1 MKIGYKIAGL
11 AFATLTLTTMLTLG
25 STTSAFSAVELKLG
39 HFASDT
45 HPCGIAAVQ
54 FKTNVEKRTNGEVKI
69 AIFGNNAL
77 GNPPE
82 VLEQVIMGAVD
93 MSLSGQDQLAKH
105 LPFYDVISTPFA
117 FKDYATADKVIDG
130 EFKAWATPELLKK
143 NLVHLSDWEWGF
155 RQLTNSIK
163 PIIVPADLKGMKIR
177 TPPAFAYQAFVEAA
191 GGNAQTIA
199 FAELVMAMKQGVVDG
214 QENPIGTIYDL
225 KLYETQKYMS
235 ILNYTYSSNV
245 NVINKKS
252 WDKLTPEQQKIV
264 SEESNNAAKFARKL
278 LRDNE
283 AIQLKDLETNKGI
296 IVSRPDLGPWK
307 AAMGPA
313 WDKVKARVGADNF
326 KRFMEIAEK
335 ASI

>member
-1 MKIGYKIAGL
+1 MKKL
-11 AFATLTLTTMLTLG
+11 AFAMMIALG
-25 STTSAFSAVELKLG
+25 STSVLAAVELKLG

-54 FKTNVEKRTNGEVKI
+54 FKNNVEKRTNGEVKI
-69 AIFGNNAL
+69 ALFGNNVL
-77 GNPPE
+77 GSPPE
-82 VLEQVIMGAVD
+82 VLEQVMLGAVD

-117 FKDYATADKVIDG
+117 FKDYAMADRIIDG
-130 EFKAWATPELLKK
+130 DFKSWADPELAKK

-155 RQLTNSIK
+155 RQLTNSK
-163 PIIVPADLKGMKIR
+163 KAVETPAELKGMKIR

-191 GGNAQTIA
+191 GGNAVTIA
-199 FAELVMAMKQGVVDG
+199 FSELVMAMKQGVVDG
-214 QENPIGTIYDL
+214 QENPVGTIYDL

-235 ILNYTYSSNV
+235 ILNYTYSSMV
-245 NVINKKS
+245 HVVNKKS

-264 SEESNNAAKFARKL
+264 TEESSSAAKLARKT

-283 AIQLKDLETNKGI
+283 SVQLKDLESSKGI
-296 IVSRPDLGPWK
+296 VVSRPDLGPWK

-313 WDKVKARVGADNF
+313 WEKVKVRVGADNF
-326 KRFMEIAEK
+326 KRFMDMVEK
-335 ASI
+335 NSK

>member
-1 MKIGYKIAGL
+1 MKKLALAILIALG
-11 AFATLTLTTMLTLG
+11 ATG
-25 STTSAFSAVELKLG
+25 AQAAVELKLG

-45 HPCGIAAVQ
+45 HPCGIAAKD
-54 FKTNVEKRTNGEVKI
+54 FKANVEKRTNGEVKI
-69 AIFGNNAL
+69 ALYGNNVL
-77 GNPPE
+77 GSPPE
-82 VLEQVIMGAVD
+82 VLEQVLLGAVD

-117 FKDYATADKVIDG
+117 FKDYAMADRIIDG
-130 EFKAWATPELLKK
+130 DFKAWAAPELLKK

-155 RQLTNSIK
+155 RQLTNSKK
-163 PIIVPADLKGMKIR
+163 PILTPADMKGMKIR

-214 QENPIGTIYDL
+214 QENPVGTIYDL
-225 KLYETQKYMS
+225 KIYETQKYMS
-235 ILNYTYSSNV
+235 ILNYTYSSMV
-245 NVINKKS
+245 HVVNKKS

-264 SEESNNAAKFARKL
+264 TEESAAAAKQARKL

-283 AIQLKDLETNKGI
+283 TVQLKDLEATKGI
-296 IVSRPDLGPWK
+296 VIARPDLGPWK

-326 KRFMEIAEK
+326 KKFMDMVEK
-335 ASI
+335 NSK

>member
-1 MKIGYKIAGL
+1 MMKKLALAILIA
-11 AFATLTLTTMLTLG
+11 LG
-25 STTSAFSAVELKLG
+25 ANGAQAAVELKLG

-45 HPCGIAAVQ
+45 HPCGIAAKD
-54 FKTNVEKRTNGEVKI
+54 FKANVEKRTNGEVKI
-69 AIFGNNAL
+69 ALYGNNVL
-77 GNPPE
+77 GSPPE
-82 VLEQVIMGAVD
+82 VLEQVLLGAVD

-117 FKDYATADKVIDG
+117 FKDYATADKIIDG
-130 EFKAWATPELLKK
+130 DFKAWAAPELLKK

-155 RQLTNSIK
+155 RQLTNSKK
-163 PIIVPADLKGMKIR
+163 PILTPADMKGMKIR

-214 QENPIGTIYDL
+214 QENPVGTIYDL
-225 KLYETQKYMS
+225 KIYETQKYMS
-235 ILNYTYSSNV
+235 ILNYTYSSMV
-245 NVINKKS
+245 HVVNKKS

-264 SEESNNAAKFARKL
+264 TEESAAAAKQARKL

-283 AIQLKDLETNKGI
+283 AVQLKDLETTKGI
-296 IVSRPDLGPWK
+296 VIARPDLGPWK

-326 KRFMEIAEK
+326 KRFMDMVEK
-335 ASI
+335 NSK

>member
-1 MKIGYKIAGL
+1 MKKL
-11 AFATLTLTTMLTLG
+11 ALAILMALG
-25 STTSAFSAVELKLG
+25 ASGAQAAVELKLG

-45 HPCGIAAVQ
+45 HPCGIAAKD
-54 FKTNVEKRTNGEVKI
+54 FKANVEKRTNGEVKI
-69 AIFGNNAL
+69 ALYGNNVL
-77 GNPPE
+77 GSPPE
-82 VLEQVIMGAVD
+82 VLEQVLLGAVD

-117 FKDYATADKVIDG
+117 FRDYAMADRIIDG
-130 EFKAWATPELLKK
+130 DFKAWAGPELLKK

-155 RQLTNSIK
+155 RQLTNSKK
-163 PIIVPADLKGMKIR
+163 PISTPADMKGMKIR

-214 QENPIGTIYDL
+214 QENPVGTIYDL

-235 ILNYTYSSNV
+235 ILNYTYSSMV
-245 NVINKKS
+245 HVVNKKS

-264 SEESNNAAKFARKL
+264 AEESAAAARQARKL

-283 AIQLKDLETNKGI
+283 AVQLKDLETTKGI
-296 IVSRPDLGPWK
+296 VIARPDLGPWK

-313 WDKVKARVGADNF
+313 WEKVKTRVGADNF
-326 KRFMEIAEK
+326 KRFMDMVEK
-335 ASI
+335 AGK

>member
-1 MKIGYKIAGL
+1 MKKLALAILIALG
-11 AFATLTLTTMLTLG
+11 ATG
-25 STTSAFSAVELKLG
+25 AQAAVELKLG

-45 HPCGIAAVQ
+45 HPCGIAAKD
-54 FKTNVEKRTNGEVKI
+54 FKANVEKRTNGEVKI
-69 AIFGNNAL
+69 ALYGNNVL
-77 GNPPE
+77 GSPPE
-82 VLEQVIMGAVD
+82 VLEQVLLGAVD

-117 FKDYATADKVIDG
+117 FKDYATADKIIDG
-130 EFKAWATPELLKK
+130 DFKAWAGPELLKK

-155 RQLTNSIK
+155 RQLTNSKK
-163 PIIVPADLKGMKIR
+163 PILTPADMKGMKIR

-214 QENPIGTIYDL
+214 QENPVGTIYDL
-225 KLYETQKYMS
+225 KIYETQKYMS
-235 ILNYTYSSNV
+235 ILNYTYSSMV
-245 NVINKKS
+245 HVVNKKS

-264 SEESNNAAKFARKL
+264 TEESAAAAKQARKL

-283 AIQLKDLETNKGI
+283 AVQLKDLEATKGI
-296 IVSRPDLGPWK
+296 VIARPDLGPWK

-313 WDKVKARVGADNF
+313 WDKVKTRVGADNF
-326 KRFMEIAEK
+326 KRFMDMVEK
-335 ASI
+335 NSK

>member
-1 MKIGYKIAGL
+1 
-11 AFATLTLTTMLTLG
+11 
-25 STTSAFSAVELKLG
+25 
-39 HFASDT
+39 
-45 HPCGIAAVQ
+45 
-54 FKTNVEKRTNGEVKI
+54 
-69 AIFGNNAL
+69 
-77 GNPPE
+77 
-82 VLEQVIMGAVD
+82 
-93 MSLSGQDQLAKH
+93 MSLSGQDQIAKH

-117 FKDYATADKVIDG
+117 FKDYAMADRVIDG
-130 EFKAWATPELLKK
+130 DFKAWAAPELLKK

-155 RQLTNSIK
+155 RQLTNSKK
-163 PIIVPADLKGMKIR
+163 PVLTPADMKGMKIR

-225 KLYETQKYMS
+225 KIYETQKYMS
-235 ILNYTYSSNV
+235 ILNYTYSSMV
-245 NVINKKS
+245 NVVNKKS

-264 SEESNNAAKFARKL
+264 TEESAAAAKQARKM

-283 AIQLKDLETNKGI
+283 TVQLKDLETTKGI
-296 IVSRPDLGPWK
+296 VVARPDLGPWK

-326 KRFMEIAEK
+326 KRFMDIVEK
-335 ASI
+335 NSK

>member
-1 MKIGYKIAGL
+1 MMKKLALAILIA
-11 AFATLTLTTMLTLG
+11 LG
-25 STTSAFSAVELKLG
+25 ANGAQAAVELKLG

-45 HPCGIAAVQ
+45 HPCGIAAKD
-54 FKTNVEKRTNGEVKI
+54 FKANVEKRTNGEVKI
-69 AIFGNNAL
+69 ALYGNNVL
-77 GNPPE
+77 GSPPE
-82 VLEQVIMGAVD
+82 VLEQVLLGAVD

-117 FKDYATADKVIDG
+117 FKDYAMADKIIDG
-130 EFKAWATPELLKK
+130 DFKAWAAPELLKK

-155 RQLTNSIK
+155 RQLTNSKK
-163 PIIVPADLKGMKIR
+163 PINTPADMKGMKIR

-214 QENPIGTIYDL
+214 QENPVGTIYDL
-225 KLYETQKYMS
+225 KIYETQKYMS
-235 ILNYTYSSNV
+235 ILNYTYSSMV
-245 NVINKKS
+245 HVVNKKS

-264 SEESNNAAKFARKL
+264 TEESAAAAKQARKL

-283 AIQLKDLETNKGI
+283 AVQLKDLEATKGI
-296 IVSRPDLGPWK
+296 VIARPDLGPWK

-326 KRFMEIAEK
+326 KRFMDMVEK
-335 ASI
+335 NSK